1 MLNKH
6 VRISGPCSPFPLAE
20 GSGMSQQKFN
30 LARFEAALTRQWQH
44 LGLACASEIA
54 RQQ

>member
-6 VRISGPCSPFPLAE
+6 GRISGPCSPFPLAE

-30 LARFEAALTRQWQH
+30 LARLRRRS
-44 LGLACASEIA
+44 LASGSTWV
-54 RQQ
+54 